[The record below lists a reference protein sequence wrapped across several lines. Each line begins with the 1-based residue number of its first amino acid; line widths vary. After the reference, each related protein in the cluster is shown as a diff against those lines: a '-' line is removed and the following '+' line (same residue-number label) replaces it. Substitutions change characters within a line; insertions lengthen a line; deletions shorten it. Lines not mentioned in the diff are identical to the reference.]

1 MHLMQQPC
9 TTQSEKNRR
18 CKSCIDKHSA
28 LLVSCRLRIWLRC
41 GCVMHAIGWHPGAP
55 RIVPK
60 MSLKADYVMF
70 IIWLCHLH
78 ANTVQELL
86 DRVSMSGH
94 RVLAKGVGAR
104 YACVQVALNTYLTM
118 REFVAYAFQSLADYV
133 FVVTKLLHK
142 PSDNISD
149 VAQSDQ

>member
-1 MHLMQQPC
+1 
-9 TTQSEKNRR
+9 
-18 CKSCIDKHSA
+18 
-28 LLVSCRLRIWLRC
+28 
-41 GCVMHAIGWHPGAP
+41 MHAIGWHPGV
-55 RIVPK
+55 RRMLLK
-60 MSLKADYVMF
+60 MSFKADYVMF
-70 IIWLCHLH
+70 IIWLCYHH

-86 DRVSMSGH
+86 DRVSMSGD
-94 RVLAKGVGAR
+94 RSLAKGVGAR

-149 VAQSDQ
+149 VA